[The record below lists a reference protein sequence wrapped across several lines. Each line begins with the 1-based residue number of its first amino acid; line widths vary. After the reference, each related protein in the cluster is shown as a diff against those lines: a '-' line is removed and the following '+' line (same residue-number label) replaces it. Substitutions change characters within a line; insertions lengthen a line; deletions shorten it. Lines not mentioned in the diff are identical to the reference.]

1 MLSLLCSLDSGTS
14 TAVETPVPCTP
25 MCLITSELLHQ
36 DSASLSDVVN
46 SFGFTWLGGF
56 FWLLFSLFC
65 FSGVFGV
72 GMLRKECLM

>member
-25 MCLITSELLHQ
+25 MCLITSGLLHQ
-36 DSASLSDVVN
+36 DSASLSDVVILLVLL
-46 SFGFTWLGGF
+46 GWGGF

-65 FSGVFGV
+65 FSGVFLGR
-72 GMLRKECLM
+72 MLRKECLM